1 MVSQWFCFAC
11 NHHQGGDSFG
21 FRVFPSKRIGGKQ
34 MRNMRFSILLFHHLV
49 LCDLKMNKSKKTVFL
64 CAVEEH
70 CGSRTDTAS
79 SSVIRH
85 NSYGGEGW
93 SLDVSKV

>member
-1 MVSQWFCFAC
+1 MEMEERDVLMLRGNKKWLEIMPHGLAIVLFFAC

-21 FRVFPSKRIGGKQ
+21 FRSKISIAVRRAPKQ
-34 MRNMRFSILLFHHLV
+34 T
-49 LCDLKMNKSKKTVFL
+49 K
-64 CAVEEH
+64 AVGEH

-93 SLDVSKV
+93 SLGVS